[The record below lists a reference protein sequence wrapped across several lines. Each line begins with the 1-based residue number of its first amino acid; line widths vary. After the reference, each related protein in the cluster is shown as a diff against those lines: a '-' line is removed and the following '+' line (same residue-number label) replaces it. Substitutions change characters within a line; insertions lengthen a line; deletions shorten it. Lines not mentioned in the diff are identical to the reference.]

1 MTVIA
6 EVLTAPQQQ
15 TLGYDSPGVVRPIT
29 FAQFDPGLGTLV
41 EVDLAVIGK
50 LDSTVSVENL
60 GAAAA
65 TATVSLPGTI
75 TLQAPSGLAMITA
88 YPSLTTSLNL
98 GAFDGSKDFAGSSGT
113 VASNIETTVT
123 SLAYF
128 GLTGSIDQAAFTGNG
143 SVSLSFN
150 SQVLGAETGGA
161 NLLSQLQSETGAEVT
176 LQYGYVA
183 PGTGENSGG
192 GSAGS
197 GSTLIVSSSSGF
209 TIDFP
214 DSATTATQT
223 FAIPDASTDWTSQVA
238 VPRFDPSLGTLLGI
252 NVGLVGNVVG
262 GFAAENLGNTSIV
275 ATAEQAVTLDLSLPG
290 TTTLS
295 VAPYVP
301 VQTFNLGSFDGT
313 SDFSGSSGASVQ
325 GVSDNIDPGITQTVT
340 DATALAAFTGT
351 GTQAL
356 TLATTGSSAVNGSGN
371 MLTQLTQ
378 QSGGTVTV
386 SYTYAPS
393 TLACFA
399 GGTRIATPD
408 GPVAVQQLHVG
419 QSVSLASGDS
429 APIVWIGHRS
439 IDCRRHAQPETVWP
453 VHIRAGAFAQHVPE
467 RDLVLSPD
475 HAVFFEG
482 VLIPVRHLVN
492 GSTIVQQRPDR
503 IAYYHIELAR
513 HDLLLAE
520 GLAAESFL
528 DTGNRSAFGNAGPV
542 IQAHPNFTSLAWEAA
557 GCAPLVVTGPPVEA
571 ARAQLKARAG
581 ALCIPA
587 RRAA

>member
-1 MTVIA
+1 MTTTA
-6 EVLTAPQQQ
+6 EQLTAPQQQ
-15 TLGYDSPGVVRPIT
+15 TLGYGSPGVVRPIT

-41 EVDLAVIGK
+41 EVDLTVVSELNG
-50 LDSTVSVENL
+50 TVSVENL

-65 TATVSLPGTI
+65 TVTVSLPGTV
-75 TLQAPSGLAMITA
+75 TLQSPSGLTMTTA
-88 YPSLTTSLNL
+88 YPSLTTNLNL
-98 GAFDGSKDFAGSSGT
+98 GAFDGSQDFGGSSGS
-113 VASNIETTVT
+113 VASNIQATAT

-150 SQVLGAETGGA
+150 SQVLGAESGGA
-161 NLLSQLQSETGAEVT
+161 NLFSELQSQTGAEVT

-183 PGTGENSGG
+183 AGSGQNSGG
-192 GSAGS
+192 GSGGS
-197 GSTLIVSSSSGF
+197 GSTLIVSSPSGY

-214 DSATTATQT
+214 DSSTTATQT
-223 FAIPDASTDWTSQVA
+223 FTIPDATTDWTQQVA
-238 VPRFDPSLGTLLGI
+238 VSRFDPSLGTLLGV

-262 GFAAENLGNTSIV
+262 GFAAENLANTLVV
-275 ATAEQAVTLDLSLPG
+275 ATAEQAAMLDLSLPG

-295 VAPYVP
+295 VEPFVP
-301 VQTFNLGSFDGT
+301 LQNLNLGSFDGT

-325 GVSDNIDPGITQTVT
+325 GVSDNIDPSITQTVT

-351 GTQAL
+351 GTEAL

-399 GGTRIATPD
+399 AGTRIATPD
-408 GPVAVQQLHVG
+408 GPIAVQQLHVG
-419 QSVSLASGDS
+419 QSVSLASGGS

-453 VHIRAGAFAQHVPE
+453 VHIRAGAFAPHVPE

-482 VLIPVRHLVN
+482 VLIPVRYLLN
-492 GSTIVQQRPDR
+492 DSTIVQQRLDR

-528 DTGNRSAFGNAGPV
+528 DTGNRSAFGNVGPV

-571 ARAQLKARAG
+571 ARAQLDARARV
-581 ALCIPA
+581 LRIPT